1 MPQDSL
7 VERREYLITRL
18 RDKTLTNE
26 EAIELQHILKDER
39 NRAIHGVGERNA
51 LIVLGA
57 GILLGLV
64 ADYLSKNKTWKKW
77 FK

>member
-1 MPQDSL
+1 MSQDNL
-7 VERREYLITRL
+7 IARRDYLINKL

-26 EAIELQHILKDER
+26 EAIELQRILKDER
-39 NRAIHGVGERNA
+39 NKAVHGVGESDA
-51 LIVLGA
+51 FIVLGA

-64 ADYLSKNKTWKKW
+64 ADYLSKNKNWKKW